1 MWENLEAIT
10 MDVPNINKKQ
20 KKRWQQ
26 QLLRVLGF
34 PQTKHNWST
43 SHLHV
48 HHPDNRLQ
56 LHIRRK
62 KTMGGARSKTAPPFF
77 GRGCEF
83 SAF

>member
-62 KTMGGARSKTAPPFF
+62 KNTGWSKVEDSTAVL
-77 GRGCEF
+77 RQACEF